1 MLVGY
6 ARTSTA
12 DQKAG
17 LATQER
23 DLWAAGAEKVFAEQ
37 VSSVAQRGGLKACT
51 GMTRRRAAAPQRD
64 RYTSRWSA
72 STRCSA
78 SSDSLLPCCASSTAW
93 IARRVAPS
101 ARSA

>member
-37 VSSVAQRGGLKACT
+37 VSSVAQRGGLKACLEFMREREALVVT
-51 GMTRRRAAAPQRD
+51 KADRLAWSTADLLANRGGSVPARD
-64 RYTSRWSA
+64 RPRGPVDGW
-72 STRCSA
+72 
-78 SSDSLLPCCASSTAW
+78 
-93 IARRVAPS
+93 
-101 ARSA
+101 